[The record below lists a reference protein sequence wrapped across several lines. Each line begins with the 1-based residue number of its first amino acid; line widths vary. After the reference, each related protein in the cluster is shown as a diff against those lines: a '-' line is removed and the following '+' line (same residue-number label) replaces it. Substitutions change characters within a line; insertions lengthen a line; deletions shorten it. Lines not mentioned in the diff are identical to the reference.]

1 MDLPDFWLRRPEPPP
16 DGATRS
22 RFDALLAAAVT
33 AGPAEPIDYRLDAP
47 LWQFL
52 CHAADDGRFVLH
64 GSGDPAIEV
73 FEPRKSDDIDEF
85 GARTAIYAAGDG
97 IWPMYFAIVNRPTVR
112 SLVNACFR
120 EGPASDPDAP
130 WSEPYYFFSVNE
142 DAFERGAFRTGTVYL
157 LPAGG
162 FEPQPIEIRDDRRVR
177 IAQLASPYAVR
188 PAAKVTVRPED
199 FPFLADI
206 RGHDQEVITPR
217 AIADPKGFPWLD
229 PA

>member
-1 MDLPDFWLRRPEPPP
+1 MNLPHYWLSRPAPAP
-16 DGATRS
+16 DQQTRAL
-22 RFDALLAAAVT
+22 FEQLLAAAVA
-33 AGPAEPIDYRLDAP
+33 AGPAEPVDYRLDAP

-64 GSGDPAIEV
+64 GSGDPAIEI
-73 FEPRKSDDIDEF
+73 FEPRKSDDIEEF

-97 IWPMYFAIVNRPTVR
+97 IWPMYFAIVNRPIVR
-112 SLVNACFR
+112 SLMNACFR
-120 EGPASDPDAP
+120 QAPASEPDAP
-130 WSEPYYFFSVNE
+130 WSEPYYFFSINQ

-157 LPAGG
+157 LPANE
-162 FEPQPIEIRDDRRVR
+162 FEPQPIEVRGDRRVQ
-177 IAQLASPYAVR
+177 IAQLASPRAVR

-229 PA
+229 PV